1 MRENSFQFSVF
12 SFQKNSVQRE
22 LVQTDDARR
31 DAGHL
36 RFPISDFKSPKDLQK
51 DTAKFGS
58 PQFTSYQSEGTASVP
73 VTQAAT
79 QTGTQIDTQ
88 SFQTTELDLPETT
101 TGILLLFGGLAALI
115 ALTVRTSLQDSR
127 FLQRSSRIA
136 LLVPR
141 LILLLLLLVIVLNPQ
156 KRTQLSRVEKS
167 RVGILL
173 DTSLSMAWPA
183 NDEAG
188 RPANDEAGGPAEE
201 RGGEGG
207 DQGQP
212 ETSGPAE
219 NGTRADAAL
228 KSLVE
233 SGVLAELSKTHSI
246 TFYTFDS
253 QLAGPWAIVS
263 DNSVR
268 FVDIES
274 KATTTSANATSNAAT
289 MSLDEKSDDAHKIAD
304 PSAIAKWQRILQ
316 PRGAE
321 TRLGDSLYQMIGQIT
336 GRTLSGVVVLSDGQ
350 SNAGL
355 NVEPARVRAE
365 RTGTKLI
372 TIGIGSQKPQMNL
385 WIAGMQSPTDVHQGD
400 PFDVNIMVQGTGAAG
415 QQGTARLFQQSTDGD
430 GKDRRQISEQTIE
443 FTDDTLPT
451 SIRFNQQLTVP
462 GKYDFVIR
470 IESAAGATE
479 MTLEDNERRRTI
491 EVNDRRMKV
500 LVISSGPMRDYQFV
514 RNALFRHSGV
524 ESDVWLQSVTDENV
538 GFVSQEA
545 KTLLTKFPATEA
557 ELFSYDVIVAFDP
570 DWSRLSSE
578 QQTFLNRWVSDH
590 SGGLVVVAGE
600 IFTPKLAQDSD
611 AYRDISVLY
620 PVLLNRMLPEMQLT
634 QRADEPWPLTLTQE
648 GRATEFLKIADATGN
663 ASVDLW
669 STFKGIYRSY
679 PVRGLRDGAVVLLE
693 YGNPRARTELG
704 QPPFLASQFFG
715 TGRCIFIGSAETWRL
730 REISSEGHQRFW
742 TSLIREVG
750 QGRRSRGT
758 ARGLLLL
765 DRTEVA
771 PGQPVNIRAQL
782 YDARLQPLVM
792 ESVPLNIVDSEG
804 KAVSIPDR
812 LNADGRGAGQYV
824 SSFRPTRSGAYRIS
838 VPIPESSDV
847 LQTTIDVVLPNLES
861 QNPTQN
867 AELLTN
873 LTKETQ
879 GQYLSLSQIS
889 TLPSLLTD
897 QSQPVVVDERLQTLW
912 DRGWILFLMVTL
924 LAFEWILRRVWRL
937 S

>member
-12 SFQKNSVQRE
+12 SFQNNNVQRE

-188 RPANDEAGGPAEE
+188 GPANDEAGGRAEE
-201 RGGEGG
+201 RGSEGG
-207 DQGQP
+207 DQEQP

-233 SGVLAELSKTHSI
+233 SGVLAELSQTHSI

-415 QQGTARLFQQSTDGD
+415 QQGTVRLFQQSTDGD

>member
-188 RPANDEAGGPAEE
+188 GPANDEAGGPAEE

-415 QQGTARLFQQSTDGD
+415 QQGTVRLFQQSTDGD

>member
-1 MRENSFQFSVF
+1 M
-12 SFQKNSVQRE
+12 
-22 LVQTDDARR
+22 
-31 DAGHL
+31 
-36 RFPISDFKSPKDLQK
+36 
-51 DTAKFGS
+51 
-58 PQFTSYQSEGTASVP
+58 
-73 VTQAAT
+73 
-79 QTGTQIDTQ
+79 
-88 SFQTTELDLPETT
+88 
-101 TGILLLFGGLAALI
+101 
-115 ALTVRTSLQDSR
+115 
-127 FLQRSSRIA
+127 
-136 LLVPR
+136 
-141 LILLLLLLVIVLNPQ
+141 
-156 KRTQLSRVEKS
+156 
-167 RVGILL
+167 
-173 DTSLSMAWPA
+173 
-183 NDEAG
+183 
-188 RPANDEAGGPAEE
+188 
-201 RGGEGG
+201 
-207 DQGQP
+207 
-212 ETSGPAE
+212 
-219 NGTRADAAL
+219 

-233 SGVLAELSKTHSI
+233 SGVLAELSQTHSI

-415 QQGTARLFQQSTDGD
+415 QQGTVRLFQQSTDGD

>member
-1 MRENSFQFSVF
+1 M
-12 SFQKNSVQRE
+12 
-22 LVQTDDARR
+22 
-31 DAGHL
+31 
-36 RFPISDFKSPKDLQK
+36 

-188 RPANDEAGGPAEE
+188 GPANDEAGGRAEE

-207 DQGQP
+207 DQKQP

-372 TIGIGSQKPQMNL
+372 TIGSGSQKPQMNL
-385 WIAGMQSPTDVHQGD
+385 WSAGMQSPTDVHQGD

-415 QQGTARLFQQSTDGD
+415 QQGTVRLFQQSTDGD

>member
-1 MRENSFQFSVF
+1 MRETEVQFSAFGFRKDVVGLK
-12 SFQKNSVQRE
+12 SEISDDKSQPVAEQSSNVNAETPLAISHRRASE
-22 LVQTDDARR
+22 LGLPRFTVYQSDDAP
-31 DAGHL
+31 A
-36 RFPISDFKSPKDLQK
+36 
-51 DTAKFGS
+51 
-58 PQFTSYQSEGTASVP
+58 P
-73 VTQAAT
+73 VSANQA
-79 QTGTQIDTQ
+79 GTQIDTQ

-101 TGILLLFGGLAALI
+101 PGILLLVGGLAALI
-115 ALTVRTSLQDSR
+115 ALTVRTSLRDTR
-127 FLQRSSRIA
+127 FLNRTARIA

-141 LILLLLLLVIVLNPQ
+141 LILLTLLLVIVLNPQ

-183 NDEAG
+183 NDASSKEAG
-188 RPANDEAGGPAEE
+188 QQANAEGTQRQAE
-201 RGGEGG
+201 
-207 DQGQP
+207 
-212 ETSGPAE
+212 SGSAL
-219 NGTRADAAL
+219 NTRADAAL

-233 SGVLAELSKTHSI
+233 SGVLAEISKTHSI
-246 TFYTFDS
+246 TFYTFDA

-263 DNSVR
+263 DDSVR
-268 FVDIES
+268 FVDIEGEAGE
-274 KATTTSANATSNAAT
+274 ATTTSAKSTSNAAT
-289 MSLDEKSDDAHKIAD
+289 MSLDEEQKDVANRITD

-336 GRTLSGVVVLSDGQ
+336 GRTLSGVVILSDGR

-355 NVEPARVRAE
+355 DIEPARVRAE

-372 TIGIGSQKPQMNL
+372 TVGVGSQKPQMNL

-400 PFDVNIMVQGTGAAG
+400 PFDVSIMVQGTGAAG
-415 QQGTARLFQQSTDGD
+415 QQGTVRLFQQSGDGD

-451 SIRFNQQLTVP
+451 SLRFNQQLTVP
-462 GKYDFVIR
+462 GKYDFVVR
-470 IESAAGATE
+470 IESATGAVE

-491 EVNDRRMKV
+491 EVNDRRMKI
-500 LVISSGPMRDYQFV
+500 LIISSGPMRDYQFV

-538 GFVSQEA
+538 GMVSQEA

-557 ELFSYDVIVAFDP
+557 ELFAYDVIVAFDP
-570 DWSRLSSE
+570 DWSKLSTE

-600 IFTPKLAQDSD
+600 IFTPKLAQDSE
-611 AYRDISVLY
+611 AFRDISVLY

-634 QRADEPWPLTLTQE
+634 QRADEPWPLALTQE

-679 PVRGLRDGAVVLLE
+679 PVRGIRDGAVVLLE

-704 QPPFLASQFFG
+704 QPPFLASQFYG
-715 TGRCIFIGSAETWRL
+715 TGRSIFIGSAETWRL

-758 ARGLLLL
+758 ARGILLL

-771 PGQPVNIRAQL
+771 PGQPVSIRAQL

-804 KAVSIPDR
+804 RTISIPDR

-824 SSFRPTRSGAYRIS
+824 NSFRPTRSGAYRIS
-838 VPIPESSDV
+838 VPVPESSDM

-861 QNPTQN
+861 QNPTQDV
-867 AELLTN
+867 ELLTN
-873 LTKETQ
+873 LTKETE
-879 GQYLSLSQIS
+879 GQYLSLSQLS
-889 TLPSLLTD
+889 TLPSLLPD

-912 DRGWILFLMVTL
+912 DRGWILFLMVAL

>member
-1 MRENSFQFSVF
+1 MRENSSQFSVF

-36 RFPISDFKSPKDLQK
+36 RFPISNFKLPKDLQK

-58 PQFTSYQSEGTASVP
+58 PQFASYQSEGTASVP

-188 RPANDEAGGPAEE
+188 GPANDEAGGRAEE

-355 NVEPARVRAE
+355 NAEPARVRAE

-415 QQGTARLFQQSTDGD
+415 QQGTVRLFQQSTDGD

-804 KAVSIPDR
+804 KAVSVPDR

-879 GQYLSLSQIS
+879 GQYLRLSQIS

>member
-12 SFQKNSVQRE
+12 SFQNNSVQRE

-188 RPANDEAGGPAEE
+188 GPAEE
-201 RGGEGG
+201 RGSEGG

-415 QQGTARLFQQSTDGD
+415 QQGTVRLFQQSTDGD